1 MQIVDIVKTVAT
13 TIDALIAIGCFAGSF
28 YYSKDKKDR
37 GTMISLITISG
48 LFIAN
53 AVIMWI

>member
-1 MQIVDIVKTVAT
+1 MQIVDIIKTVAT
-13 TIDALIAIGCFAGSF
+13 TIDALIAIGCFGGSI
-28 YYSKDKKDR
+28 YYAKSNKDR
-37 GTMISLITISG
+37 VPMIALLVISG